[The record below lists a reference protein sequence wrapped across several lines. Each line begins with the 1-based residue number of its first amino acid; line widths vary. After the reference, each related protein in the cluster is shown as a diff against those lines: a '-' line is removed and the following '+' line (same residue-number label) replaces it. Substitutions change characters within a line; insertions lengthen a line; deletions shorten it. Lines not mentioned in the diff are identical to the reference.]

1 VKSFYRAVLM
11 VIAVL
16 LVSTVPLAGLLPGV
30 DMTGNVCSAYSFE
43 MDQGF
48 SNSGGV
54 VNRFIGISNP
64 WSGGYLYEDLT
75 VVGSASI
82 TDSFSMDNFGPG
94 NNEDIFDFGAD
105 HNLGFGTG
113 DLYDFG
119 GDEKP
124 ASKSETSSPFKPE
137 GKTDS
142 GNDDFFDFNSGDAD
156 DLDLEGYFSSSSTA
170 IPTWLDLF

>member
-1 VKSFYRAVLM
+1 MIF
-11 VIAVL
+11 AVL
-16 LVSTVPLAGLLPGV
+16 LVSTVPLAGLL
-30 DMTGNVCSAYSFE
+30 TGAEVTGKVCSAYSFE

-54 VNRFIGISNP
+54 VNRFIGISDP

-82 TDSFSMDNFGPG
+82 TDSFTMDNLGPG
-94 NNEDIFDFGAD
+94 TNEDIFNVGDD

-113 DLYDFG
+113 DLYDFDDDIFNFTG
-119 GDEKP
+119 GNAADF
-124 ASKSETSSPFKPE
+124 AL
-137 GKTDS
+137 
-142 GNDDFFDFNSGDAD
+142 DD
-156 DLDLEGYFSSSSTA
+156 YFSNSSKT